1 MLYKLNSLIKHKSTF
16 TIFFF
21 INFARD
27 IEDPSITISISTG
40 LENDF
45 LWNLLIN
52 KSLKYPPTKAT
63 LVLLFDS
70 MYLVIRLYRLNG
82 ILINSPCIYSEI
94 SFLSFNLHNELELV

>member
-16 TIFFF
+16 AIFFF
-21 INFARD
+21 INFARE
-27 IEDPSITISISTG
+27 IEDPSITRSISIG

-63 LVLLFDS
+63 
-70 MYLVIRLYRLNG
+70 
-82 ILINSPCIYSEI
+82 
-94 SFLSFNLHNELELV
+94 